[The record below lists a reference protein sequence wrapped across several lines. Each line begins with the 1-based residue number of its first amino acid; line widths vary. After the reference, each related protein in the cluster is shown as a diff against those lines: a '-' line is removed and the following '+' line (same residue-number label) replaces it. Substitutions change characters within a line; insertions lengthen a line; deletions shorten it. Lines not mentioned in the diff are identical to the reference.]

1 MRRFA
6 ALFRCLDRSTA
17 TLDKRAALVAYFRD
31 VPREDAARAPWLLAG
46 GKIGAQVADTCEL
59 RDWIA
64 KTGVRRACLRRAGT
78 GLHGAGV
85 TAVFCL
91 IARIGAPWTMTMSF
105 PIPLF
110 GVSRGWPFLH
120 ETVSAEKLAGCSLI
134 LADAA
139 LGTGL
144 SNAHARRRAFLE
156 SELFPQE
163 AA

>member
-17 TLDKRAALVAYFRD
+17 TLDKRAALFAYFRD

-46 GKIGAQVADTCEL
+46 GKIGAQVADTREL

-85 TAVFCL
+85 TAVF
-91 IARIGAPWTMTMSF
+91 R
-105 PIPLF
+105 
-110 GVSRGWPFLH
+110 
-120 ETVSAEKLAGCSLI
+120 
-134 LADAA
+134 
-139 LGTGL
+139 
-144 SNAHARRRAFLE
+144 
-156 SELFPQE
+156 
-163 AA
+163 